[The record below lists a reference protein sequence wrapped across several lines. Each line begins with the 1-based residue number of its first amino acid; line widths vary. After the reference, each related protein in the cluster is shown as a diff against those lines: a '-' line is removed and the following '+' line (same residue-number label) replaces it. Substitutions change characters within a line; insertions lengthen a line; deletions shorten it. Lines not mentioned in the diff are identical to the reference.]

1 MKTLYQASQ
10 TKIKI
15 WRDFPDG
22 SHNDTCA
29 ESGYFDYI
37 EGFIDKVVLQGKTD
51 FSNGPSREETPP
63 ESLEK
68 L

>member
-1 MKTLYQASQ
+1 MRTLYESCQ

-22 SHNDTCA
+22 SHNDTVA
-29 ESGYFDYI
+29 ERGYFDNI
-37 EGFIDKVVLQGKTD
+37 EGFVRDVVLGRKTKIRASGKD
-51 FSNGPSREETPP
+51 DVPSEE
-63 ESLEK
+63 LEK